1 MKINYQWTLTLL
13 SIQRTLAL
21 VASLFLAT
29 TDIAVAG
36 QETFKDWQVICE
48 ADVPCRMVQTIV
60 QTELKRPILQIRV
73 FDDGSPTMLLTFPL
87 GILLSPG
94 WQYQI
99 DGGRATRVPFELC
112 NLDGCH
118 AGLPLSKALLTK
130 LKRGNTFKVTFWD
143 AESTAV
149 NPEISLAGFTKA
161 FGALKP

>member
-1 MKINYQWTLTLL
+1 MHGL
-13 SIQRTLAL
+13 QRTLAL
-21 VASLFLAT
+21 VASFFLAT
-29 TDIAVAG
+29 TGTAIAEA
-36 QETFKDWQVICE
+36 ETFKDWQVICE
-48 ADVPCRMVQTIV
+48 PDVPCRMVQTIV
-60 QTELKRPILQIRV
+60 QTELQRPILQIRV

-161 FGALKP
+161 FGVLKP